1 MQEMQDSIIDTEK
14 SKRVL
19 VTGSNHDL
27 EILRERIKG
36 TDIEILTQEPEP
48 YFIKMNTIFPDPIAF
63 DLPEVSKKPP
73 KFLKDGYK
81 KKRKAKQKNAKMARK
96 RNH

>member
-1 MQEMQDSIIDTEK
+1 MQYSRDDAKKI
-14 SKRVL
+14 L
-19 VTGSNHDL
+19 VTGSKQDL
-27 EILRERIKG
+27 EIMREKIAG
-36 TDIEILTQEPEP
+36 TDIEILTKEPEP